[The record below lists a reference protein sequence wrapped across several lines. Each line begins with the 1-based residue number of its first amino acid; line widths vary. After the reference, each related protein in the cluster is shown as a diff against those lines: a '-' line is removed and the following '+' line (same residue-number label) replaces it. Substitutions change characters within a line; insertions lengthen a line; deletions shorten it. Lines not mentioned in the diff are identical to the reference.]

1 MASTKNIQ
9 QLTLE
14 EEEAGA
20 CALQLGSCC
29 ALPFT
34 LKAAIELRLLD
45 IIVEAGPGAMLSPI
59 EIVAWLP
66 TENPKA
72 ATMVDRMLRL
82 LAANSVVSCA
92 VQTGADGRPARKYGA
107 APICKYLTKNEDGV
121 SMAALALLQ
130 QDKVFVDAWL
140 GSHKAKTLTTIN
152 LRHYLKDSVLE
163 GGFLKAA
170 NGMLLFDYMGSDP
183 LVSKVFNEGMRGHS
197 SIIIKNLLR
206 VYSGFD
212 DMEVLVDVG
221 GNDGASLQMITSKHP
236 HIKGINYDLPHVISG
251 AQPMPEEDHKVC
263 YKMKRHQFRSFINEP
278 YTNKLFL
285 SYICWELTLKKFM
298 LQSVLHDWSDED
310 CVKILKNCWK
320 ALTENGKVIVV
331 ECILPIVPEPT
342 AKVQAVFQLDLYMLV
357 CTNEG
362 RERREEEF
370 KDLAMEAG
378 FPGFKAAHVF
388 ADTWVMEFTK

>member
-9 QLTLE
+9 QLTLS

-20 CALQLGSCC
+20 CALRLASSC

-45 IIVEAGPGAMLSPI
+45 IIVEAGPGAMLSPA
-59 EIVAWLP
+59 EIVARLP
-66 TENPKA
+66 TENPQA
-72 ATMVDRMLRL
+72 ATMVDRMLCL
-82 LAANSVVSCA
+82 LAANTVVSCT
-92 VQTGADGRPARKYGA
+92 VQTGADGRPTRKYGA

-121 SMAALALLQ
+121 SMAALALLL
-130 QDKVFVDAWL
+130 QDKIFVDTW
-140 GSHKAKTLTTIN
+140 H
-152 LRHYLKDSVLE
+152 HLKDSVLE
-163 GGFLKAA
+163 GGIPMKTAH
-170 NGMLLFDYMGSDP
+170 GMFLFDYTSSDP
-183 LVSKVFNEGMRGHS
+183 RFSTVFNEGMRGHS

-212 DMEVLVDVG
+212 DMEGLVDVG
-221 GNDGASLQMITSKHP
+221 GNDGATLQMITSRHP

-251 AQPMPEEDHKVC
+251 AQPMPGVEHISGDMFEAVPSGDA
-263 YKMKRHQFRSFINEP
+263 I
-278 YTNKLFL
+278 FL
-285 SYICWELTLKKFM
+285 KW
-298 LQSVLHDWSDED
+298 VLHDWSDED

-331 ECILPIVPEPT
+331 EYILPIVPEPT
-342 AKVQAVFQLDLYMLV
+342 AKAQAVFQLDLYLIV
-357 CTNEG
+357 LTNGG
-362 RERREEEF
+362 RERSEEEF
-370 KDLAMEAG
+370 KDLAREAG

>member
-20 CALQLGSCC
+20 CALRLASSC
-29 ALPFT
+29 ALLFT

-45 IIVEAGPGAMLSPI
+45 IIVEAAPGAMLSPVDI
-59 EIVAWLP
+59 AARLP
-66 TENPKA
+66 TENPQA

-82 LAANSVVSCA
+82 LAANSVVSCT
-92 VQTGADGRPARKYGA
+92 VETVADGRPSRKYGA
-107 APICKYLTKNEDGV
+107 APLCKYLTKNEDGV
-121 SMAALALLQ
+121 SMAALALMQ
-130 QDKVFVDAWL
+130 QDKVMVDTW
-140 GSHKAKTLTTIN
+140 
-152 LRHYLKDSVLE
+152 HYLKDSVLE
-163 GGFLKAA
+163 GGIPVKAA
-170 NGMLLFDYMGSDP
+170 YGMFLFDYMSSDSRF
-183 LVSKVFNEGMRGHS
+183 SKVFNEGMRSHS

-212 DMEVLVDVG
+212 DMERLVDVG
-221 GNDGASLQMITSKHP
+221 GNDGATLQMITSRHP
-236 HIKGINYDLPHVISG
+236 HIKGINYDLPRVISG
-251 AQPMPEEDHKVC
+251 AQPMPGVEHISGDMFEAVPNGDA
-263 YKMKRHQFRSFINEP
+263 I
-278 YTNKLFL
+278 FL
-285 SYICWELTLKKFM
+285 KC
-298 LQSVLHDWSDED
+298 VLHDWSDED

-342 AKVQAVFQLDLYMLV
+342 AKAQAVFQLDLYMLV
-357 CTNEG
+357 CTNGG
-362 RERREEEF
+362 RERSEEEF
-370 KDLAMEAG
+370 KDLAIEAG